1 MGRGRVLQKLFF
13 RFPRP
18 ILPGL
23 GYQIAPTAHYV
34 AVSFIINSTF
44 RVLGAETK
52 TKSGPL

>member
-1 MGRGRVLQKLFF
+1 LFF

-34 AVSFIINSTF
+34 AVSFVINSTF
-44 RVLGAETK
+44 PALGEEIES
-52 TKSGPL
+52 KSGPL